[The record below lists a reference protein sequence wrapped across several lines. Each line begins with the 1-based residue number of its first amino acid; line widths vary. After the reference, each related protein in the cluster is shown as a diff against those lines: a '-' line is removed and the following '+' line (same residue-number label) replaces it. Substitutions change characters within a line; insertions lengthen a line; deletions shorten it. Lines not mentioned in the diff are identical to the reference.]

1 MLSNRK
7 LTYNKVYVDSQKR
20 LPQSESSSDFIIQ
33 MNENLETHPNT
44 VMYVMDEVIPQSY
57 YTTPEGFYQF
67 MYVITY
73 NTSGGS
79 VQAYLKID
87 LKNQVFFASQLV
99 GRISNLLSQEAVS
112 QSLPSNLFTSS
123 YDSDQRRMILNIT
136 DNAYSFKVPTDKEL
150 QESTIWSDNIL
161 EDPMSVNN
169 LMGNYEATVPTN
181 TTWTSGL
188 MNLNPFNSLFIVST
202 ELSDFHY
209 SAPDG
214 YSNSII
220 KKVNMMLNVGGIT
233 VSQSAPLVNDWI
245 DVSNRSLK
253 RLRFRITD
261 ARGKTINLHNAP
273 VSFTLLFVRS
283 LMILIKSLSVYFFS
297 IQLK

>member
-1 MLSNRK
+1 MISNRK

-20 LPQSESSSDFIIQ
+20 LPQSESSSDFIMQ

-67 MYVITY
+67 MYVIIY

-87 LKNQVFFASQLV
+87 LKNQVFFASQQV

-150 QESTIWSDNIL
+150 QESTIWSGNML

-169 LMGNYEATVPTN
+169 LIGNYEATVPTN
-181 TTWTSGL
+181 TTWRGSL
-188 MNLNPFNSLFIVST
+188 MNLNPFNSLYKVST

-220 KKVNMMLNVGGIT
+220 KKVNMMFNVGGIT
-233 VSQSAPLVNDWI
+233 VSTSPPLVNDWI

-253 RLRFRITD
+253 RFRFRITD
-261 ARGKTINLHNAP
+261 SRGKPVNLHGQN
-273 VSFTLLFVRS
+273 VSFTLLFVN
-283 LMILIKSLSVYFFS
+283 L
-297 IQLK
+297 

>member
-1 MLSNRK
+1 M
-7 LTYNKVYVDSQKR
+7 
-20 LPQSESSSDFIIQ
+20 Q

-67 MYVITY
+67 VYVLVY

-87 LKNQVFFASQLV
+87 LKNQVFFASQPV
-99 GRISNLLSQEAVS
+99 GRISNLLSQEAVN
-112 QSLPSNLFTSS
+112 QGLPADLSTSS

-136 DNAYSFKVPTDKEL
+136 NKTYSFKLPTDKEL
-150 QESTIWSDNIL
+150 QERSIWNGNVL

-169 LMGNYEATVPTN
+169 LIGNYEAKVATN
-181 TTWTSGL
+181 NTWTSSL
-188 MNLNPFNSLFIVST
+188 MNLNPFNSLYIVCT

-220 KKVNMMLNVGGIT
+220 KKTNMMFNVGGIT
-233 VSQSAPLVNDWI
+233 VSTSPPLVNDWI

-261 ARGKTINLHNAP
+261 SRGKTLNLHNAP
-273 VSFTLLFVRS
+273 VSFTLLFVN
-283 LMILIKSLSVYFFS
+283 L
-297 IQLK
+297 

>member
-20 LPQSESSSDFIIQ
+20 LPQSESSSDFVIQ

-67 MYVITY
+67 MYVIIY

-150 QESTIWSDNIL
+150 QESTIWSGNML

-169 LMGNYEATVPTN
+169 LIGNYEATVPTN

-220 KKVNMMLNVGGIT
+220 KKVNMMFNVGGIT
-233 VSQSAPLVNDWI
+233 VSSSPPLVNDWI

-261 ARGKTINLHNAP
+261 ARGKTVNLHNAP
-273 VSFTLLFVRS
+273 VSFTLLFVN
-283 LMILIKSLSVYFFS
+283 L
-297 IQLK
+297 

>member
-20 LPQSESSSDFIIQ
+20 LPQSESSSDFIMQ

-67 MYVITY
+67 VYVIVY
-73 NTSGGS
+73 NTSDGS

-99 GRISNLLSQEAVS
+99 GRISNLLSQEAVN
-112 QSLPSNLFTSS
+112 QGLPTDLFTSS

-136 DNAYSFKVPTDKEL
+136 DNGYNFKLPTDKEL
-150 QESTIWSDNIL
+150 QESSIWNGNIL

-169 LMGNYEATVPTN
+169 LIGNYEAKVATN
-181 TTWTSGL
+181 NTWTSGL
-188 MNLNPFNSLFIVST
+188 MNLNPFNSLYIVCT

-220 KKVNMMLNVGGIT
+220 KKTNMMFNVGGIT
-233 VSQSAPLVNDWI
+233 VSTSPPLVNDWI

-261 ARGKTINLHNAP
+261 SRGKTVNLHNAP
-273 VSFTLLFVRS
+273 VSFTLLFVN
-283 LMILIKSLSVYFFS
+283 L
-297 IQLK
+297 

>member
-7 LTYNKVYVDSQKR
+7 VTYNKVYVDSQKR
-20 LPQSESSSDFIIQ
+20 LPQSESSSDFIMQ

-67 MYVITY
+67 VYVIVY
-73 NTSGGS
+73 NTSDGS

-99 GRISNLLSQEAVS
+99 GRISNLLSQEAVN
-112 QSLPSNLFTSS
+112 QGLPAGLFTSS

-136 DNAYSFKVPTDKEL
+136 DNTYSFKIPTDKEL
-150 QESTIWSDNIL
+150 QESSIWNGNIL

-169 LMGNYEATVPTN
+169 LIGNYEAKVATN
-181 TTWTSGL
+181 NTWQGNS
-188 MNLNPFNSLFIVST
+188 MNLNPFNSLYIVCT
-202 ELSDFHY
+202 ELSDCHY

-220 KKVNMMLNVGGIT
+220 KKVNMMFNVGGIT
-233 VSQSAPLVNDWI
+233 VNTSAPLVNDWI

-273 VSFTLLFVRS
+273 VSFTLLFVN
-283 LMILIKSLSVYFFS
+283 L
-297 IQLK
+297 

>member
-20 LPQSESSSDFIIQ
+20 LPQSESSSDFIMQ

-67 MYVITY
+67 VYVIVY
-73 NTSGGS
+73 NTSDGS

-99 GRISNLLSQEAVS
+99 GRISNLLSQEAVN
-112 QSLPSNLFTSS
+112 QGLPADLFTSS

-136 DNAYSFKVPTDKEL
+136 DNGYNFKLPTDKEL
-150 QESTIWSDNIL
+150 QESSIWNGNIL

-169 LMGNYEATVPTN
+169 LIGNYEAKVATN
-181 TTWTSGL
+181 NTWTSSL
-188 MNLNPFNSLFIVST
+188 MNLNPFNSLYIVCT

-220 KKVNMMLNVGGIT
+220 KKTNMMFNVGGIT
-233 VSQSAPLVNDWI
+233 VSTSPPLVNDWI

-261 ARGKTINLHNAP
+261 SRGKTVNLHNAP
-273 VSFTLLFVRS
+273 VSFTLLFVN
-283 LMILIKSLSVYFFS
+283 L
-297 IQLK
+297 

>member
-67 MYVITY
+67 MYVIIY

-87 LKNQVFFASQLV
+87 LKNQVFFASHLI

-136 DNAYSFKVPTDKEL
+136 DNAYRLKVPTDKEL
-150 QESTIWSDNIL
+150 QESTIWSGNIL

-169 LMGNYEATVPTN
+169 LIGNYESTVPTN

-188 MNLNPFNSLFIVST
+188 MNLNPFNSLYIVCT

-220 KKVNMMLNVGGIT
+220 KKTNMMFNVGGIT
-233 VSQSAPLVNDWI
+233 INQSTPLINDWI

-261 ARGKTINLHNAP
+261 SRGKTVDLHSQP
-273 VSFTLLFVRS
+273 VSFTLLFVN
-283 LMILIKSLSVYFFS
+283 LSKP
-297 IQLK
+297 I

>member
-20 LPQSESSSDFIIQ
+20 LPQSESSSDFIMQ

-67 MYVITY
+67 VYVIVY
-73 NTSGGS
+73 NTSDGS

-99 GRISNLLSQEAVS
+99 GRISNLLSQEAVN
-112 QSLPSNLFTSS
+112 QGLPADLFTSS

-136 DNAYSFKVPTDKEL
+136 DNAYSFKIPTDKEL
-150 QESTIWSDNIL
+150 QESSIWNGNIL

-169 LMGNYEATVPTN
+169 LIGNYEAKVATN
-181 TTWTSGL
+181 NTWTSGL
-188 MNLNPFNSLFIVST
+188 MNLNPFNSLYIVCT

-220 KKVNMMLNVGGIT
+220 KKTNMMFNVGGIT
-233 VSQSAPLVNDWI
+233 VSTSPPLVNDWI

-261 ARGKTINLHNAP
+261 SRGKTVNLHGQN
-273 VSFTLLFVRS
+273 VSFTLLFVN
-283 LMILIKSLSVYFFS
+283 L
-297 IQLK
+297 

>member
-20 LPQSESSSDFIIQ
+20 LPQSESSSDFIMQ

-44 VMYVMDEVIPQSY
+44 VMHVMDEVIPQSY

-67 MYVITY
+67 VYVIVY
-73 NTSGGS
+73 NTSDGS

-99 GRISNLLSQEAVS
+99 GRISNLLSQEAVN
-112 QSLPSNLFTSS
+112 QGLPADLFTSS

-136 DNAYSFKVPTDKEL
+136 DNGYNFKLPTDKEL
-150 QESTIWSDNIL
+150 QESSIWNGNIL

-169 LMGNYEATVPTN
+169 LIGNYEAKVATN
-181 TTWTSGL
+181 NTWTSGL
-188 MNLNPFNSLFIVST
+188 MNLNPFNSLYIVCT

-209 SAPDG
+209 PAPDG

-220 KKVNMMLNVGGIT
+220 KKTNMMFNVGGIT
-233 VSQSAPLVNDWI
+233 VSTSPPLVNDWI
-245 DVSNRSLK
+245 DDSNRSLK

-261 ARGKTINLHNAP
+261 SRGKTVNLHNAP
-273 VSFTLLFVRS
+273 VSFTLLFVN
-283 LMILIKSLSVYFFS
+283 L
-297 IQLK
+297 

>member
-1 MLSNRK
+1 MLIMLSNRK

-20 LPQSESSSDFIIQ
+20 LPQSESSSDFIMQ

-44 VMYVMDEVIPQSY
+44 VMYVMDEVIPESY

-67 MYVITY
+67 MYVIIY

-99 GRISNLLSQEAVS
+99 GRISNLLREEAVS

-150 QESTIWSDNIL
+150 QESTIWSGNIL

-169 LMGNYEATVPTN
+169 LIGNYEATVPTN

-188 MNLNPFNSLFIVST
+188 MNLNPFNSLYIVCT

-214 YSNSII
+214 YSISII
-220 KKVNMMLNVGGIT
+220 KK
-233 VSQSAPLVNDWI
+233 
-245 DVSNRSLK
+245 
-253 RLRFRITD
+253 
-261 ARGKTINLHNAP
+261 
-273 VSFTLLFVRS
+273 
-283 LMILIKSLSVYFFS
+283 
-297 IQLK
+297 

>member
-67 MYVITY
+67 MYVIIY

-79 VQAYLKID
+79 VQAYSKID

-150 QESTIWSDNIL
+150 QESTIWSGNIL

-169 LMGNYEATVPTN
+169 LIGNYESTVPTN
-181 TTWTSGL
+181 TTWTSGS
-188 MNLNPFNSLFIVST
+188 MNLNPFNSLYIVCT

-214 YSNSII
+214 YRNSII
-220 KKVNMMLNVGGIT
+220 KKTNMMFNVRGIT
-233 VSQSAPLVNDWI
+233 INQSAPLINDWI

-261 ARGKTINLHNAP
+261 SRGKTVDLHDQP
-273 VSFTLLFVRS
+273 VSFTLLFVN
-283 LMILIKSLSVYFFS
+283 L
-297 IQLK
+297 

>member
-20 LPQSESSSDFIIQ
+20 LPQSESSSDFIMQ

-67 MYVITY
+67 VYVIVY
-73 NTSGGS
+73 NTSDGS

-99 GRISNLLSQEAVS
+99 GRISNLLSQEAVN
-112 QSLPSNLFTSS
+112 QGLPADLFTSS

-136 DNAYSFKVPTDKEL
+136 DNTYSFKIPTDKEL
-150 QESTIWSDNIL
+150 QESSIWNGNIL

-169 LMGNYEATVPTN
+169 LIGNFEAKVATN
-181 TTWTSGL
+181 NTWTSGL
-188 MNLNPFNSLFIVST
+188 MNLNPFNSVYIVCT

-220 KKVNMMLNVGGIT
+220 KKTNMMFNVGGIT
-233 VSQSAPLVNDWI
+233 VSTSPPLVNDWI

-261 ARGKTINLHNAP
+261 SRGKTVNLHNAP
-273 VSFTLLFVRS
+273 VSFTLLFVN
-283 LMILIKSLSVYFFS
+283 L
-297 IQLK
+297 

>member
-67 MYVITY
+67 MYVIIYT
-73 NTSGGS
+73 TSGGS

-136 DNAYSFKVPTDKEL
+136 DNAYSLKVPTDKEL
-150 QESTIWSDNIL
+150 QESTIWSGNIL

-169 LMGNYEATVPTN
+169 LIGNFESTVPTN

-188 MNLNPFNSLFIVST
+188 MNLNPFNSLYIVCT

-220 KKVNMMLNVGGIT
+220 KKTNMMFNVGGIT
-233 VSQSAPLVNDWI
+233 INQSAPLINDWI

-261 ARGKTINLHNAP
+261 SRGKTVDLHNQP
-273 VSFTLLFVRS
+273 VSFTLIFVN
-283 LMILIKSLSVYFFS
+283 L
-297 IQLK
+297 

>member
-20 LPQSESSSDFIIQ
+20 LPQSESSSDFIMQ

-44 VMYVMDEVIPQSY
+44 VIYVMDEVIPQSY
-57 YTTPEGFYQF
+57 YTTPEGCYQF
-67 MYVITY
+67 VYVIVY
-73 NTSGGS
+73 NTSDGS

-99 GRISNLLSQEAVS
+99 GRISNLLSQEAVN
-112 QSLPSNLFTSS
+112 QGLPADLFTSS

-136 DNAYSFKVPTDKEL
+136 DNGYSFKLPTDKEL
-150 QESTIWSDNIL
+150 QESSIWNGNIL
-161 EDPMSVNN
+161 EDPISVNN
-169 LMGNYEATVPTN
+169 LIGNYEAKVATN
-181 TTWTSGL
+181 NTWTRGL
-188 MNLNPFNSLFIVST
+188 MNLNPFNSLYIVCT

-220 KKVNMMLNVGGIT
+220 KKTNMMFNVGGIT
-233 VSQSAPLVNDWI
+233 VSTSPPLANDWI

-261 ARGKTINLHNAP
+261 ARGKTVNLHNAP
-273 VSFTLLFVRS
+273 VSFTLLFVN
-283 LMILIKSLSVYFFS
+283 L
-297 IQLK
+297 

>member
-67 MYVITY
+67 MYVIIY

-150 QESTIWSDNIL
+150 QESTIWSGNIL

-169 LMGNYEATVPTN
+169 LIGNYESTVPTN

-188 MNLNPFNSLFIVST
+188 MNLNPFNSLYIVCT

-220 KKVNMMLNVGGIT
+220 KKTNMMFNVGGIT
-233 VSQSAPLVNDWI
+233 INQSAPLINDWI

-261 ARGKTINLHNAP
+261 SRGKTVDLHNQP
-273 VSFTLLFVRS
+273 VSFTLLFVN
-283 LMILIKSLSVYFFS
+283 L
-297 IQLK
+297 

>member
-7 LTYNKVYVDSQKR
+7 FTYNKAYVDSQKR

-57 YTTPEGFYQF
+57 YTTPEGCYQF
-67 MYVITY
+67 MYVIIY
-73 NTSGGS
+73 NTGDGS

-99 GRISNLLSQEAVS
+99 GTISDLLSQEAVN
-112 QSLPSNLFTSS
+112 QSLPSDLFTSS

-150 QESTIWSDNIL
+150 QESTIWSGNIL

-169 LMGNYEATVPTN
+169 LIGNYEATVPTQGN
-181 TTWTSGL
+181 L
-188 MNLNPFNSLFIVST
+188 MNLNPFNSLCIVCT

-209 SAPDG
+209 SEPDG

-220 KKVNMMLNVGGIT
+220 KKSKYDG
-233 VSQSAPLVNDWI
+233 
-245 DVSNRSLK
+245 
-253 RLRFRITD
+253 
-261 ARGKTINLHNAP
+261 
-273 VSFTLLFVRS
+273 
-283 LMILIKSLSVYFFS
+283 LMSVA
-297 IQLK
+297 

>member
-20 LPQSESSSDFIIQ
+20 LPQSESSSDFIMQ
-33 MNENLETHPNT
+33 MNANLETHPNT
-44 VMYVMDEVIPQSY
+44 VMYVMDEVIPPSY

-67 MYVITY
+67 VYVIVY

-79 VQAYLKID
+79 VQAYLKVD

-99 GRISNLLSQEAVS
+99 GKISNLLSQEAVN
-112 QSLPSNLFTSS
+112 QGLPADLFTSS

-136 DNAYSFKVPTDKEL
+136 DNAYSFKIPTDKEL
-150 QESTIWSDNIL
+150 QESSIWNGNVL

-169 LMGNYEATVPTN
+169 LIGNYEATVATN
-181 TTWTSGL
+181 NTWTSGL
-188 MNLNPFNSLFIVST
+188 MNLKPFNSLYIVCT
-202 ELSDFHY
+202 ELSDFQY

-220 KKVNMMLNVGGIT
+220 KKTNMMFNVGGIT
-233 VSQSAPLVNDWI
+233 VSTSPPLVNDWI

-261 ARGKTINLHNAP
+261 ARGKTINLHGPN
-273 VSFTLLFVRS
+273 VSFTLLFVN
-283 LMILIKSLSVYFFS
+283 L
-297 IQLK
+297 

>member
-7 LTYNKVYVDSQKR
+7 LTYNKVYVDSQRR
-20 LPQSESSSDFIIQ
+20 LPQSESSSDFIMQ

-57 YTTPEGFYQF
+57 YTTPEGFFQF
-67 MYVITY
+67 LYVIVY
-73 NTSGGS
+73 NTSSGL
-79 VQAYLKID
+79 VEAYLTID

-99 GRISNLLSQEAVS
+99 GRIGNLLSQQAVNAG
-112 QSLPSNLFTSS
+112 LPSNLFTSS

-136 DNAYSFKVPTDKEL
+136 DNTYSFKVPTDKEL
-150 QESTIWSDNIL
+150 QELAVWQGNNIL
-161 EDPMSVNN
+161 DPISLSNII
-169 LMGNYEATVPTN
+169 GNYEEQTPTA

-188 MNLNPFNSLFIVST
+188 MNLNPFNSLYIVCS

-214 YSNSII
+214 FSNSII
-220 KKVNMMLNVGGIT
+220 KKVNMMFNVGGIT
-233 VSQSAPLVNDWI
+233 VNTSPPLVNDWI

-253 RLRFRITD
+253 RFRFRITD
-261 ARGKTINLHNAP
+261 ARGKTVNLHNAP
-273 VSFTLLFVRS
+273 VSFTLLFVN
-283 LMILIKSLSVYFFS
+283 L
-297 IQLK
+297 

>member
-1 MLSNRK
+1 MISNRK

-20 LPQSESSSDFIIQ
+20 LPQSESSSDFIMQ

-67 MYVITY
+67 MYVIVY
-73 NTSGGS
+73 NTSDGS
-79 VQAYLKID
+79 VQAYLKVD
-87 LKNQVFFASQLV
+87 LKNQVFFAPQLV
-99 GRISNLLSQEAVS
+99 GRISNLLSQEAVN
-112 QSLPSNLFTSS
+112 QSLPSDLFTSS

-136 DNAYSFKVPTDKEL
+136 HNAYSFKVPTDKEL
-150 QESTIWSDNIL
+150 QESTIWSGNIL

-169 LMGNYEATVPTN
+169 LIGNYEATVPTN
-181 TTWTSGL
+181 TTWRGSL
-188 MNLNPFNSLFIVST
+188 MNLNPFNSLYIVST

-220 KKVNMMLNVGGIT
+220 KK
-233 VSQSAPLVNDWI
+233 SEY
-245 DVSNRSLK
+245 DV
-253 RLRFRITD
+253 
-261 ARGKTINLHNAP
+261 
-273 VSFTLLFVRS
+273 
-283 LMILIKSLSVYFFS
+283 
-297 IQLK
+297 

>member
-20 LPQSESSSDFIIQ
+20 SPQSESSSDFIIQ

-67 MYVITY
+67 MYVIIY

-136 DNAYSFKVPTDKEL
+136 DNTYSFKVPTDKEL
-150 QESTIWSDNIL
+150 QESTIWSGKML

-169 LMGNYEATVPTN
+169 LIGNYEATVPTN
-181 TTWTSGL
+181 TTWQGNL
-188 MNLNPFNSLFIVST
+188 MNLNPFNSLYIVST

-220 KKVNMMLNVGGIT
+220 KKVNMMFNVGGIT

-261 ARGKTINLHNAP
+261 SRGKTVNLHNAP
-273 VSFTLLFVRS
+273 VSFTLLFVN
-283 LMILIKSLSVYFFS
+283 L
-297 IQLK
+297 

>member
-20 LPQSESSSDFIIQ
+20 LPQSESSSDFVIQ

-67 MYVITY
+67 MYVIIY

-136 DNAYSFKVPTDKEL
+136 DTAYSFKAPTDKEL
-150 QESTIWSDNIL
+150 QESTIWSGNMV

-169 LMGNYEATVPTN
+169 LIGNYEATVPTN
-181 TTWTSGL
+181 TTWTRGL

-220 KKVNMMLNVGGIT
+220 KKVNMMFNVGGIT
-233 VSQSAPLVNDWI
+233 VSSSPPLVHDWI
-245 DVSNRSLK
+245 DVSNGSLK

-261 ARGKTINLHNAP
+261 ARGKTVNLHNAP
-273 VSFTLLFVRS
+273 VSFTLLFIN
-283 LMILIKSLSVYFFS
+283 L
-297 IQLK
+297 

>member
-7 LTYNKVYVDSQKR
+7 LTYNKVYVDSQNR
-20 LPQSESSSDFIIQ
+20 LPQSESSSDFIMQ

-67 MYVITY
+67 VYVIVY

-99 GRISNLLSQEAVS
+99 GRISNLLSQEAVN
-112 QSLPSNLFTSS
+112 QGLPADLFTSS
-123 YDSDQRRMILNIT
+123 YDSDQRRMIVNIT
-136 DNAYSFKVPTDKEL
+136 DNAYSFKIPTDKEL
-150 QESTIWSDNIL
+150 QESTIWSGNML

-169 LMGNYEATVPTN
+169 LIGNYEATVPTN
-181 TTWTSGL
+181 NTWTSSL
-188 MNLNPFNSLFIVST
+188 MNLNPFNLLYIVCT

-214 YSNSII
+214 YSNSIV
-220 KKVNMMLNVGGIT
+220 KKTNMMFNVGGIT
-233 VSQSAPLVNDWI
+233 VSTSPSLVNDWI

-261 ARGKTINLHNAP
+261 ARGKTVNLHNAP
-273 VSFTLLFVRS
+273 VSFTLLFVN
-283 LMILIKSLSVYFFS
+283 L
-297 IQLK
+297 